1 MPWKETCTMDE
12 RLKFMAAWL
21 EGAESRSSLCER
33 HGISRKTGYK
43 WAGRYAADPS
53 GGLVNRTHAP
63 LNIPHKLEAGVAAL
77 IVALRRQRPSWG
89 PRKLRAALMRGDP
102 EQDLPAASTIG
113 DLLRREDLVQ
123 RRRRRLSP
131 LVQTRPFASVTQA
144 NDTWC
149 VDFKGW
155 FRTGDGQRCDP
166 LTVSD
171 AYSRYLLSCRIVPPT
186 GEGVQPVI
194 ERLLREHGL
203 PGAIR
208 SDNGPPFASTAA
220 GGLSRLSVS
229 WLKLGIR
236 LERIE
241 PGCPEQNGRHER
253 MHRTLKA
260 ETTSPPAADPPA
272 QQACFDV
279 FRQVYNEERPHEALG
294 QVPPATVWRP
304 GPRPYPARIEEPFY
318 RPDHAVRRVRSNGE
332 IKWGGNLVFI
342 SDALI
347 GELVGVAETET
358 GDWIVRFIDVDLG
371 IIDRRTRKLRR
382 FTAPRPGRREAD
394 SPTRSVTHPPG
405 P

>member
-1 MPWKETCTMDE
+1 MPWRETCTMDE

-21 EGAESRSSLCER
+21 EGDESRSSLCER

-53 GGLVNRTHAP
+53 GGLVNRTHVP
-63 LNIPHKLEAGVAAL
+63 LNIPHKIEPGVAAL

-102 EQDLPAASTIG
+102 EGAWPAASTIG
-113 DLLRREDLVQ
+113 DLLRREGLVQ

-131 LVQTRPFASVTQA
+131 LLQTQPFASVTQA

-171 AYSRYLLSCRIVPPT
+171 AYSRYLLACRIVSPT

-260 ETTSPPAADPPA
+260 ETTHPPATDPPA

-279 FRQVYNEERPHEALG
+279 FRQVYNEERPHEALD
-294 QVPPATVWRP
+294 QAPPATVWQP
-304 GPRPYPARIEEPFY
+304 SPRFYPARIEDPVY
-318 RPDHAVRRVRSNGE
+318 HPDHAVRRVRSNGE
-332 IKWGGNLVFI
+332 IKWGGNLVFV

-358 GDWIVRFIDVDLG
+358 GDWIVRFVDVDLG
-371 IIDRRTRKLRR
+371 IIDRRTCKLRR

-394 SPTRSVTHPPG
+394 NPTKSVTHPPG

>member
-1 MPWKETCTMDE
+1 MPWRETCTMDE

-21 EGAESRSSLCER
+21 EGEESRSSLCER

-43 WAGRYAADPS
+43 WAGRYAADPLD
-53 GGLVNRTHAP
+53 GLVNRTHVP
-63 LNIPHKLEAGVAAL
+63 LNIPHKIEAGVAAL
-77 IVALRRQRPSWG
+77 IVTLRHQRPSWG

-102 EQDLPAASTIG
+102 ERGWPAASTIG
-113 DLLRREDLVQ
+113 DLLRREGLVQ
-123 RRRRRLSP
+123 RRRRRSSAL
-131 LVQTRPFASVTQA
+131 LLTQPFATVTQA

-171 AYSRYLLSCRIVPPT
+171 AHSRYLLGCRIVPPT

-241 PGCPEQNGRHER
+241 PGCPQQNGRHER

-260 ETTSPPAADPPA
+260 ETARPPAADPPA

-294 QVPPATVWRP
+294 QVPPATVWQPSTRL
-304 GPRPYPARIEEPFY
+304 YPVRIEEPVY

-332 IKWGGNLVFI
+332 IRWGGNLVFV

-394 SPTRSVTHPPG
+394 NPTRSVTHPPG

>member
-1 MPWKETCTMDE
+1 MPWRETCTMDE

-21 EGAESRSSLCER
+21 EGSESRSGLCER

-53 GGLVNRTHAP
+53 GGLANRTHVP

-77 IVALRRQRPSWG
+77 IVALRQQRPSWG
-89 PRKLRAALMRGDP
+89 PRKLRAVLMRGDP
-102 EQDLPAASTIG
+102 ERGWPAASTIG
-113 DLLRREDLVQ
+113 DLLRREGLVQ
-123 RRRRRLSP
+123 RRRRRSSP
-131 LVQTRPFASVTQA
+131 LVQTQPFATVTQA

-171 AYSRYLLSCRIVPPT
+171 AYSRYLLGCRIVRPT

-194 ERLLREHGL
+194 ECLLREHGL

-260 ETTSPPAADPPA
+260 ETTRPPAADPPA
-272 QQACFDV
+272 QQTCFDI
-279 FRQVYNEERPHEALG
+279 FRQVYNEERPHEALD
-294 QVPPATVWRP
+294 QVPPAMVWRP
-304 GPRPYPARIEEPFY
+304 SSRSYPARIEDPVY
-318 RPDHAVRRVRSNGE
+318 HPDHAVRRVRSNGE
-332 IKWGGNLVFI
+332 IKWGGNLVFV

-347 GELVGVAETET
+347 GELVGVAETEA
-358 GDWIVRFIDVDLG
+358 GDWIVRFINVDLG
-371 IIDRRTRKLRR
+371 IIDRKTRKLRR

-394 SPTRSVTHPPG
+394 NRTRSVTHPPG

>member
-1 MPWKETCTMDE
+1 MPWRETCTMDE

-21 EGAESRSSLCER
+21 EGVESRSRLCEH

-43 WAGRYAADPS
+43 WASRYAADPL
-53 GGLVNRTHAP
+53 GGLVDRTHVP

-77 IVALRRQRPSWG
+77 IVALRQQRPSWG
-89 PRKLRAALMRGDP
+89 PRKLRAVLMRGDP
-102 EQDLPAASTIG
+102 ERGWPAASTIG
-113 DLLRREDLVQ
+113 DLLRREGLVQ

-131 LVQTRPFASVTQA
+131 LVQTQPFATVTQA

-155 FRTGDGQRCDP
+155 FRTGDGARCDP

-171 AYSRYLLSCRIVPPT
+171 AYSRYLLGCRIVPPT

-194 ERLLREHGL
+194 EHLLREHGL
-203 PGAIR
+203 PDAIR

-260 ETTSPPAADPPA
+260 ETAQPPAADPMA

-294 QVPPATVWRP
+294 QVPPAAVWRP
-304 GPRPYPARIEEPFY
+304 SSRSYPARIEDPIY

-347 GELVGVAETET
+347 GELVGIAETET
-358 GDWIVRFIDVDLG
+358 GDWIVRFIDLDLG
-371 IIDRRTRKLRR
+371 IIDRRTCKLRR
-382 FTAPRPGRREAD
+382 FTAPRPGRREAN
-394 SPTRSVTHPPG
+394 STRSVTHPPG